1 MKICHS
7 KGGKG
12 GGMKK
17 ARVARVA
24 RVVPKAAYAYGA
36 KTLTISK
43 IFAPSARKSEMLLHF
58 FVPLAQNASFVEF
71 VVPQLPSLFFR

>member
-17 ARVARVA
+17 ARVARV
-24 RVVPKAAYAYGA
+24 VPKAAYGSDIKPLNISNAKQFIKNVAY
-36 KTLTISK
+36 LY
-43 IFAPSARKSEMLLHF
+43 
-58 FVPLAQNASFVEF
+58 
-71 VVPQLPSLFFR
+71 